1 MKPFKVLNVRGTV
14 LDKSQL
20 ENYLEKI
27 ASEHVLMSKSE
38 KDTNPINRLK
48 DNFKYITEVYNILN
62 YHIKLGITIHPAG
75 EWLLDN
81 YYIIEETVK
90 NIENDLKEEKYVNL
104 VGIEN
109 GAYKGF
115 ARIYELARTNCSLY
129 RIQHR
134 Y

>member
-1 MKPFKVLNVRGTV
+1 MKPFKVLNIRGTI
-14 LDKSQL
+14 LDKNQL

-27 ASEHVLMSKSE
+27 ASEHLLINKSD
-38 KDTNPINRLK
+38 KDTNPIYRLR

-62 YHIKLGITIHPAG
+62 YHLKLKITIHPAG

-90 NIENDLKEEKYVNL
+90 NIESDLKEEKYISF

-109 GAYKGF
+109 GVYKGF
-115 ARIYELARTNCSLY
+115 SRIYELARTNCSIY
-129 RIQHR
+129 RI
-134 Y
+134 